1 MRKIMK
7 KMVLSRESLRVL
19 QENTLAEAPGAGTTT
34 AFGATNC
41 TPCHTYENVP
51 LCRPS

>member
-1 MRKIMK
+1 MK
-7 KMVLSRESLRVL
+7 KRIKKLVLSRESLRVL
-19 QENTLAEAPGAGTTT
+19 QEDALAEAPGAGTTT

-41 TPCHTYENVP
+41 TPCQTWENVP